1 MNRQF
6 KTVDEYIGLFPDD
19 VRTVLERV
27 RQTIRKAAPGV
38 VEAISYQLPTF
49 KLNGRNLVHFAAWE
63 HHIGFY
69 PAPSGMASFDKELS
83 PYVKGK
89 GSVQFP
95 LDKPI
100 PFGLIEKIVKFRVR
114 EELARTKAK
123 KAPGS

>member
-38 VEAISYQLPTF
+38 VEAISYQMPTF

-69 PAPSGMASFDKELS
+69 PAPSGMTSFAEELS

-95 LDKPI
+95 LDRPI
-100 PFGLIEKIVKFRVR
+100 PFALVEKIVKFRVR

-123 KAPGS
+123 KSPGS